1 MSNQLPLFARPHAT
15 LNVPAVIDA
24 ALRGG
29 ADLALSLS
37 AGKDSQA
44 LVYLLAPWFRAQ
56 GYPGRCYVVHA
67 DLGRAEWPQT
77 PALVEQIAEQVGLP
91 LLVVRRPKGD
101 LIARFEERLEATR
114 ESGAPFWPSSA
125 SRYCTSHLKAGP
137 INTAL
142 RNPAPFWPSSASRYC
157 TSDLKR
163 GPIDTALRSA
173 EVVISAE
180 GVRADESHAR
190 AKKPAVEVRAGITA
204 SSNQEGRNL
213 SAMQPEAALA
223 GRQPGQR
230 VAFNWRPLLNFNTDE
245 IWQACGT
252 TTADLNRRRVLYKAG
267 QHEEALQ
274 GWPCHPAY
282 VFGNERLSC
291 AFCVLGSQNDL
302 LNGAQHNPELYAHL
316 LQLEIVGNAT
326 FKNGW
331 SLAQLPVTGE
341 AARLRDTI
349 LNP

>member
-1 MSNQLPLFARPHAT
+1 M
-15 LNVPAVIDA
+15 PAVIDA

-44 LVYLLAPWFRAQ
+44 LVYLVAPWFRAQ

-77 PALVEQIAEQVGLP
+77 AELVERMAADVDLP

-114 ESGAPFWPSSA
+114 ASGAPFWPSSA

-137 INTAL
+137 IDTAL

-190 AKKPAVEVRAGITA
+190 AKKPAVEVRSGITA
-204 SSNQEGRNL
+204 SSQQAARNL
-213 SAMQPEAALA
+213 AMMEPEAALA
-223 GRQPGQR
+223 ARQPGQR
-230 VAFNWRPLLNFNTDE
+230 VALNWRPLLHFNTEE

-252 TTADLNRRRVLYKAG
+252 STADLQRRRRLYAAG
-267 QHEEALQ
+267 QHEAALL

-316 LQLEIVGNAT
+316 IELEIVGQAT

-331 SLAQLPVTGE
+331 SLTQLPVTGE
-341 AARLRDTI
+341 AARLRDQVLAGKT
-349 LNP
+349 LTL